1 MLDVLGGDPYYVFG
15 QPLILKVM
23 PEYFDFSSSDMMEMP
38 SWIRFFNLPLK
49 CWSSTCLT
57 KLSNMLGKPIH
68 CDTPTAS
75 MTRLSYARVLIEV
88 DMLIDLPSSIHL
100 VLPNGS
106 TLTQQVMFES
116 LPRLCKTCRIIG
128 HTVSTCNKGT
138 KTYISWRKHTKLA
151 KTGHSSDKRPVS
163 PTVIHV
169 SHNYNVIAV
178 VKPPKRQYLTRSRA
192 ATTPNFGQQGKHRN
206 SSVADSSHQSSSK
219 DSKASSSH

>member
-57 KLSNMLGKPIH
+57 KLSSMLGKPIH

-88 DMLIDLPSSIHL
+88 DMLIDLPSSINL

-138 KTYISWRKHTKLA
+138 SYKRKKLEALVRSGCSSPLLILLLLRNISHIVQVLRMNHLLIQCPLKLQQLWMR
-151 KTGHSSDKRPVS
+151 DL
-163 PTVIHV
+163 
-169 SHNYNVIAV
+169 
-178 VKPPKRQYLTRSRA
+178 YLLA
-192 ATTPNFGQQGKHRN
+192 
-206 SSVADSSHQSSSK
+206 
-219 DSKASSSH
+219 

>member
-1 MLDVLGGDPYYVFG
+1 
-15 QPLILKVM
+15 
-23 PEYFDFSSSDMMEMP
+23 
-38 SWIRFFNLPLK
+38 LPLK

-138 KTYISWRKHTKLA
+138 SYKRKKLEALVRSGCSSPLLILLLLRNISHIVQVLRMNHLLIQCPLKLQQLWMR
-151 KTGHSSDKRPVS
+151 DL
-163 PTVIHV
+163 
-169 SHNYNVIAV
+169 
-178 VKPPKRQYLTRSRA
+178 YLLA
-192 ATTPNFGQQGKHRN
+192 
-206 SSVADSSHQSSSK
+206 
-219 DSKASSSH
+219 

>member
-88 DMLIDLPSSIHL
+88 DMLIDLPSSINL

-138 KTYISWRKHTKLA
+138 SYKRKKLEA
-151 KTGHSSDKRPVS
+151 LVRSGCSSPS
-163 PTVIHV
+163 ANTA
-169 SHNYNVIAV
+169 AV
-178 VKPPKRQYLTRSRA
+178 EKHQPYSAGPQDEPSVDPMSA
-192 ATTPNFGQQGKHRN
+192 EATTIVDERPISPGVNTPN
-206 SSVADSSHQSSSK
+206 
-219 DSKASSSH
+219 